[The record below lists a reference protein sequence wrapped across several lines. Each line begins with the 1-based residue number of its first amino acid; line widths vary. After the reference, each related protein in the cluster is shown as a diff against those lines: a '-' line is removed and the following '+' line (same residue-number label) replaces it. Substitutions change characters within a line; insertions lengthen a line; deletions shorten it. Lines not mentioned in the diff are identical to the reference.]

1 MRGAAIGVVVLA
13 LAAGFGLGR
22 WTAPRSDWE
31 LSTLA
36 SFRWAL
42 DDPDWLVRT
51 YRMSAYLQDLTPEQ
65 LPDALALVEAN
76 LPWLT
81 TDEIRLFMFAWTRLD
96 PAGALEHALGWPQ
109 PFNRNGAGAAL
120 YAWAFRDPRAA
131 LAAFGPLDDGSRLSE
146 FLQGR
151 LVAGWA
157 HGPHKESASDYIAT
171 LPEGSRRLSYVAMLA
186 WELSKQG
193 PDAVIRWAE
202 AVPDADA
209 DYKSA
214 VFFKAAGTLAGID
227 PPGTA
232 KWVGRHAERSYAD
245 GALLAVARSW
255 VASDGAAAMTWLA
268 ELPAGEQRERLRADA
283 GRAWLRR
290 EPVAARV
297 WLESGGAD
305 AALAEIL
312 GGPQPGA
319 ADAAG
324 SAAPEP

>member
-1 MRGAAIGVVVLA
+1 MRATTIGVALLG
-13 LAAGFGLGR
+13 LAAGFGMGR

-51 YRMSAYLQDLTPEQ
+51 YRMSAYLQDLRAPD

-96 PAGALEHALGWPQ
+96 PAAALAHALDWPQ

-120 YAWAFRDPRAA
+120 YAWGFRDPQAA
-131 LAAFGPLDDGSRLSE
+131 LAAFRALDDGSRLSE
-146 FLQGR
+146 FLEGR

-157 HGPHKESASDYIAT
+157 HGPRKESASAYIAT

-186 WELSKQG
+186 WELSKEG
-193 PDAVIRWAE
+193 SDAVIRWAE
-202 AVPDADA
+202 AVPDSDA

-232 KWVGRHAERSYAD
+232 EWIGRHAQRPYAD

-255 VASDGAAAMTWLA
+255 VASDGPATMTWLA
-268 ELPAGEQRERLRADA
+268 QLPVGELRERLRLDA

-290 EPVAARV
+290 DPAAARA
-297 WLESGGAD
+297 WLEREQPDGVF
-305 AALAEIL
+305 AEIL
-312 GGPQPGA
+312 GGTQPVAAGA
-319 ADAAG
+319 AD
-324 SAAPEP
+324 SVAPEP